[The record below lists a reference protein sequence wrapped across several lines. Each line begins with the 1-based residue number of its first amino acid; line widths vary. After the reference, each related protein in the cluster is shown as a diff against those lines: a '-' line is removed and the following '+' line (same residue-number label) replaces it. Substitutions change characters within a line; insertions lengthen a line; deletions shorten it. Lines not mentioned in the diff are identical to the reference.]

1 MDNELFNVDKYSL
14 SHMQFFAYKTRPMI
28 SGFRLI
34 KFIFIGCL
42 VRVQPDNVLLMFL
55 KVFFRNALHN
65 KFPEVFKPQVI
76 RVMHSY

>member
-1 MDNELFNVDKYSL
+1 MRGDDPLQPADGFSQFTRKLIIDREPIASNNGQHSL

-42 VRVQPDNVLLMFL
+42 VRVQPDNVL
-55 KVFFRNALHN
+55 
-65 KFPEVFKPQVI
+65 
-76 RVMHSY
+76 